1 MHYDTTA
8 HHFQLLIEQ
17 LSLSVDA
24 IADIAGVAAD
34 QIVQTFVN
42 EQKLLCCGIGIDGS
56 SAGLMAALLHKG
68 MSRERPSLP
77 AIELTTATSEPQEG
91 AAHWLCEQLGAL
103 GQPGDMAVIFASQLE
118 QSSLEKIQNALTKRQ
133 CTAVWIGAQ
142 GPGPSLTFPDAEP
155 LTTLS
160 LCQTSAICLAELIDV
175 AMFGPMEATPL

>member
-42 EQKLLCCGIGIDGS
+42 EQKLLCCGIGIDCP

-77 AIELTTATSEPQEG
+77 AIELTTATSEPI
-91 AAHWLCEQLGAL
+91 HT
-103 GQPGDMAVIFASQLE
+103 V
-118 QSSLEKIQNALTKRQ
+118 
-133 CTAVWIGAQ
+133 
-142 GPGPSLTFPDAEP
+142 
-155 LTTLS
+155 
-160 LCQTSAICLAELIDV
+160 
-175 AMFGPMEATPL
+175 